1 VPVGNHTLLVYA
13 TEPNDSTDEDNGND
27 TTQLAFGVKTVVP
40 LPVKEDFESSTFPAN
55 QWNQVNPD
63 NKNSWQKTNLASRN
77 GVSSIQM
84 KNFDY
89 APAGQTDEFISPL
102 VNYANVDSVY
112 LQFQLSAATFS
123 FPGSTE
129 VPLDTLEVLVS
140 TDCGKTYTT
149 VYKKWGAELQT
160 LGNVNSGNTSEFI
173 PRSQREWRLEEINL
187 TYLLGR
193 SNTFLVSFRNKGNT
207 ENNIYI
213 DDIHIFTTVLPAKL
227 KNNGYLISPNPFRNR
242 FLLQHYPTAEKFKG
256 LDIFNSMGQ
265 KVYSNMI
272 SPGSGASSID
282 VNLGSLPAGV
292 YMVRLL
298 YTDKIITERV
308 IKQN

>member
-1 VPVGNHTLLVYA
+1 
-13 TEPNDSTDEDNGND
+13 
-27 TTQLAFGVKTVVP
+27 LAFGVKNPVP
-40 LPVKEDFESSTFPAN
+40 LPVKEDFESTTFPPGN
-55 QWNQVNPD
+55 WNKVNPD
-63 NKNSWQKTNLASRN
+63 NQNSWQKTNLAARN

-89 APAGQTDEFISPL
+89 TPAGQVDEFISPL
-102 VNYANVDSVY
+102 MNYSNVDSVY
-112 LQFQLSAATFS
+112 LQFQLSASTFS

-129 VPLDTLEVLVS
+129 IPLDTLEVLVS
-140 TDCGKTYTT
+140 TDCGKSYVS

-160 LGNVNSGNTSEFI
+160 LGNVNTGNPSEFI
-173 PRSQREWRLEEINL
+173 PRTQNQWRQEQINL
-187 TYLLGR
+187 TDLLGK
-193 SNTFLVSFRNKGNT
+193 SNTFLVSFRNTSNT

-213 DDIHIFTTVLPAKL
+213 DDINIYTTVLPAKL

-242 FLLQHYPTAEKFKG
+242 FLLRHYPTAEKFKG
-256 LDIFNSMGQ
+256 LEIFNATGQ

-298 YTDKIITERV
+298 YTDKIVTERV